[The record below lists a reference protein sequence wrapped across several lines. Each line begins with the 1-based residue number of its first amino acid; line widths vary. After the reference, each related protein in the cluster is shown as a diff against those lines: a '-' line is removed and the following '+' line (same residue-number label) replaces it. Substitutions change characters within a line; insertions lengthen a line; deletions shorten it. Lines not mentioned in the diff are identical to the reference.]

1 MNFRLWVGNFEIEGL
16 DTAFCRKGWG
26 WGSSLFILFYFIL
39 HFLFFW
45 GGRGEGG
52 GLGGGGIKQESKE
65 TAECMHTYQNLL
77 MTFPNATNI

>member
-1 MNFRLWVGNFEIEGL
+1 MGGEFWDWGL
-16 DTAFCRKGWG
+16 GYSILQEKLGMGFL
-26 WGSSLFILFYFIL
+26 LFLFYFIL
-39 HFLFFW
+39 FYIFFFL

-65 TAECMHTYQNLL
+65 TAECMHTYQNIL

>member
-1 MNFRLWVGNFEIEGL
+1 MRLRAWIQHFAGKVGDGVL
-16 DTAFCRKGWG
+16 
-26 WGSSLFILFYFIL
+26 LFLFYFIL
-39 HFLFFW
+39 FYIFFFL
-45 GGRGEGG
+45 GGGMGEGG

>member
-1 MNFRLWVGNFEIEGL
+1 MRLRAWIQHFAGKVGDGV
-16 DTAFCRKGWG
+16 
-26 WGSSLFILFYFIL
+26 SSLFILFYFIL
-39 HFLFFW
+39 HFLFL